1 MVPQITQGAGD
12 RAEACRRRAE
22 TSVRRASHMSADQ
35 LEVRAPAACSERFG
49 PHSRAAGGIGG
60 PRGARRDWRG
70 TRRSA
75 TQASTPTHH
84 KRPPTGQVLLK

>member
-35 LEVRAPAACSERFG
+35 LWKSARLLHAVSALAHTQEQ
-49 PHSRAAGGIGG
+49 RAALEARAERVGTGVGQG
-60 PRGARRDWRG
+60 APPPRRARRL
-70 TRRSA
+70 TINA
-75 TQASTPTHH
+75 H
-84 KRPPTGQVLLK
+84 PPARCS